1 MMKTPPSVTLRVK
14 RKNVRQIR
22 RNLSLSRHSG
32 QNTQGVVWSIQS
44 NQGDLYFTKV
54 PQSTVVQ
61 RQEMAAYFRL
71 FEDDLIKDFLRLDG
85 CYKLTDKYLLAMTF
99 VYFKRACF
107 TITEYTR
114 KNFFIALYLANT
126 MEEDEEESKYEIFPW
141 ALGKNWKKRFP
152 RFLEQ
157 RDKLWA
163 RIEYRAAVSRRCCE
177 EVMAIVSSHFVWQ
190 RQRSD
195 HHGGA
200 QRQYNDGD
208 RVRFP
213 RGPYASPV
221 SCSLCKRD
229 TRIGHSSSLQRTL
242 IYSARMYTDKALQLR
257 FKLIPN
263 YRFPSFFLGNDS
275 SCKSTSNTFMDWI
288 NE

>member
-14 RKNVRQIR
+14 RKNVRPIR

-32 QNTQGVVWSIQS
+32 QNTQGGVWSIQS

-71 FEDDLIKDFLRLDG
+71 FEDDLIKDFLRVDG
-85 CYKLTDKYLLAMTF
+85 CYKLTDKYLLAMAF

-126 MEEDEEESKYEIFPW
+126 MEEDEEESRYEIFPW
-141 ALGKNWKKRFP
+141 ALGKNWKKQFP

-229 TRIGHSSSLQRTL
+229 TRIGHTSSLQRL
-242 IYSARMYTDKALQLR
+242 SCANPKG
-257 FKLIPN
+257 
-263 YRFPSFFLGNDS
+263 GNDS
-275 SCKSTSNTFMDWI
+275 SCKSTLDTFMDWI